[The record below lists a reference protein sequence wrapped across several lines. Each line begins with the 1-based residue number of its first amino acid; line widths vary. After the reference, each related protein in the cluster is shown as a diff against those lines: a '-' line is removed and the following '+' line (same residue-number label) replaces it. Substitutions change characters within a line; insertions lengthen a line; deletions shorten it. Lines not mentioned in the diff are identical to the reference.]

1 MKTFMD
7 LALSRES
14 CRKFTTDKVSDEQL
28 LALAKA
34 ARVAPS
40 ARNSQPW
47 EILLVNESKKAAE
60 LIGGLRESGI
70 NGFLQD
76 NLGYMILVEK
86 DLDPANETLD
96 SRKQRYAQLDI
107 GIATAHIVLQAAE
120 MGLGTCIIGALT
132 HPVLNE
138 ILPIESRFGIA
149 IVVAVGY
156 AQENTLRP
164 KKRNILDEIVKFVK

>member
-14 CRKFTTDKVSDEQL
+14 CRKFTTEKVSDEQL
-28 LALAKA
+28 LALAEA
-34 ARVAPS
+34 ARIAPS

-47 EILLVNESKKAAE
+47 EILLVNETKKAAQ

-76 NLGYMILVEK
+76 NLGYIVIVEK
-86 DLDPANETLD
+86 DLDQDNEAIN

-120 MGLGTCIIGALT
+120 MGLATCVIGALT
-132 HPVLNE
+132 HSVLNE
-138 ILPIESRFGIA
+138 VLPVESRFGVA

-156 AQENTLRP
+156 AQEGALRP
-164 KKRNILDEIVKFVK
+164 KKRETLDEVAKFVK